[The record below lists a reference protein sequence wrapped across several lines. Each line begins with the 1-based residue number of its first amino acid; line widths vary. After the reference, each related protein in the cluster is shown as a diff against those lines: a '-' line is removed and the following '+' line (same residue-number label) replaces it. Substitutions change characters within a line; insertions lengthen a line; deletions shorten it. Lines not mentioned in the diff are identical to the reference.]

1 MSHLLAVHCATPQLP
16 APGSATLLR
25 PAHAQRPPASAA
37 VPRPNPLRL
46 LRLSFSA
53 WVSKY
58 SDRSITELEILHAFL
73 RDHEDGKPLPPATT
87 DCTCA
92 YLREKR

>member
-1 MSHLLAVHCATPQLP
+1 M
-16 APGSATLLR
+16 
-25 PAHAQRPPASAA
+25 
-37 VPRPNPLRL
+37 
-46 LRLSFSA
+46 
-53 WVSKY
+53 SKY